1 MAFNICLHI
10 LRRALDKSAFF
21 QTSQGYVGMFSD
33 KHQICRH
40 FSDKHKL
47 CHNVFLDK
55 HRICWN
61 FFNHA
66 LDMSAFF
73 LLKSS
78 RYVGIFSDENYLCRH
93 FFKRAL
99 DIFEFFRNA
108 LDMSTCFQ
116 KNTRYV
122 DISLD
127 KHLIF
132 RSNLQKFF
140 ISARGHFSLHNTYLR
155 YFFLDFFGKYYEKSM
170 KMWS

>member
-1 MAFNICLHI
+1 MLVC
-10 LRRALDKSAFF
+10 F
-21 QTSQGYVGMFSD
+21 QTSIRYVDIFQTSTSYVIMFFWTSTEYVE
-33 KHQICRH
+33 I
-40 FSDKHKL
+40 
-47 CHNVFLDK
+47 
-55 HRICWN
+55 
-61 FFNHA
+61 FFKHA

-132 RSNLQKFF
+132 RSNLQKFL

-155 YFFLDFFGKYYEKSM
+155 
-170 KMWS
+170 